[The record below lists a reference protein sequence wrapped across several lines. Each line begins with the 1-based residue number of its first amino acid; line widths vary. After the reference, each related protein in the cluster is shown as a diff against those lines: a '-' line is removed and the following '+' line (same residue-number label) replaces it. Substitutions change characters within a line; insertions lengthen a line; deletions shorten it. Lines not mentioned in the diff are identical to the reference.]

1 MTILLHCKIIYFATQ
16 SEYFGN
22 ALRPGIFTEGN
33 SREITM
39 NGVPSDGVKAM
50 IELLYTDDYAHNRAL
65 QVPGQLLLHA
75 EAYAVS
81 KVFRVVELSNIST
94 DKLKQILLRS
104 WNAALPAFPAALRTI
119 YENVDER
126 QFQDLKTC
134 LLDLALHNKDSIIA
148 PDMYWEMAV
157 EATDF
162 MQAFTQE
169 LANQR
174 DVKSRRL
181 DEMESQIMRRRYR
194 SGAWKT
200 PVEARR
206 KAMYIHNTKLEAEG
220 RTSLKQL
227 PQLHTGEQDHGHH
240 FEIQRH
246 VGANAFTQEKARPP
260 RAGEYSDLTI
270 RLSNGEELKGHRII
284 LCTHCEFFANAVKHG
299 NFKEG
304 QTGVIEMKNDPP
316 GAVKKLIEY
325 LYTEDYK
332 IDQHMNVPMKLAAD
346 AEVYAVAIIYM
357 VPELVKL
364 AKNRIE
370 FTFANAFSSQQ
381 LQAFPCIVKSICEH
395 VPESDCALQ
404 RILYNFAREHFE
416 WLTSPEIL
424 KELVEEAPNFMSTL
438 FRGVK
443 EEASALEEELSLE
456 MSHSE
461 ELEQQLQQSK
471 GKRGPRTYKCP
482 TCRNNFDM
490 ILPEVFARLSCPVC
504 LMSRSV
510 TAWKLE
516 EMESDVIAD
525 NNSEGE

>member
-1 MTILLHCKIIYFATQ
+1 
-16 SEYFGN
+16 
-22 ALRPGIFTEGN
+22 
-33 SREITM
+33 M
-39 NGVPSDGVKAM
+39 NGVPPDGVKAM
-50 IELLYTDDYAHNRAL
+50 IELLYTDDYTHYRAL

-75 EAYAVS
+75 EAYTVS

-94 DKLKQILLRS
+94 DKLKQTLLRS

-134 LLDLALHNKDSIIA
+134 LLDLALHNKGSIIA

-174 DVKSRRL
+174 DFKSRRL
-181 DEMESQIMRRRYR
+181 DEMESQILGRKYR
-194 SGAWKT
+194 SGGVQLYSGGIIASL
-200 PVEARR
+200 EL
-206 KAMYIHNTKLEAEG
+206 KAL
-220 RTSLKQL
+220 Q
-227 PQLHTGEQDHGHH
+227 
-240 FEIQRH
+240 
-246 VGANAFTQEKARPP
+246 
-260 RAGEYSDLTI
+260 AGEYSDLTI

-284 LCTHCEFFANAVKHG
+284 LCTHCEFFANAVKNG

-346 AEVYAVAIIYM
+346 AEVYAVAVIYM

-370 FTFANAFSSQQ
+370 FAFANAFSSQQ

-404 RILYNFAREHFE
+404 RILYDFAREHFE

-443 EEASALEEELSLE
+443 EEASALEKELSLE

-516 EMESDVIAD
+516 EMESDMVAD